1 MEYLNINNMDHG
13 INYKK
18 IIFGSMIFYI
28 PLLTFNIMIYNSL
41 DNIDKTLNTPDNL
54 DYIHKIK
61 IIIDGVCKDIIN
73 CSNL

>member
-18 IIFGSMIFYI
+18 IIFGSMILYI